1 MKLLRVGNK
10 GQEKVAALDS
20 NNQIRDLSS
29 HIQNLSPDTLNE
41 STLDKLSKVDLSKL
55 KEIDGIIFYGESPQK
70 SSVISFNIEE
80 LSISIPVAE
89 TLREGKTLVRSL

>member
-10 GQEKVAALDS
+10 GQEKVAVLDS

-41 STLDKLSKVDLSKL
+41 SSLDKLSKVDLSKL
-55 KEIDGIIFYGESPQK
+55 KEID
-70 SSVISFNIEE
+70 
-80 LSISIPVAE
+80 
-89 TLREGKTLVRSL
+89 